1 MRKQTLRLIPVVR
14 KGHLMNSPFRTRWP
28 LLLLNVV
35 AVISFGSWWLF
46 APQPTR
52 AAAALHT
59 PQYTNVYDP
68 DPKHLW
74 NRLHDAFRA
83 RIEDGKE
90 SDPWELDPFLWRND
104 DYLASAKGQKAALNV
119 LDEFI
124 AKNGHTLIN
133 DPLKR
138 ALLQR
143 DLWTLFDS
151 LNPPRWGAA
160 RKNPQM
166 ELATRLARII
176 PRLSLTADEIK
187 KLPDNYAEAVAAKE
201 AWFLP
206 ADLWE
211 PKGPWVLLGDKNLMP
226 LALSH
231 VHFFGGR
238 STFFVFLRVS
248 DGREQTQKIL
258 DDLRKRAPDA
268 QPAPLP
274 PGTQVAL
281 VRQMQ
286 LINDQGKQVTTN
298 VTESLQMRQGSFEL
312 KLNRR
317 AFLAGKPSL
326 KVIGDDDRERDY
338 LLFMGGNA
346 GEGPSKIRDSC
357 FHCHQGEG
365 INSVLSYRRF
375 KPLPL
380 TPTAQP
386 ELSASKREEEAMK
399 NRVWKSNRYEW
410 GLLQGLIQNGVRD

>member
-1 MRKQTLRLIPVVR
+1 
-14 KGHLMNSPFRTRWP
+14 MNSPFRTRWP